1 MVTGS
6 NPDAPLVV
14 PLGRG
19 VAVDRSLVGGKALG
33 LERSLASGVPCPPA
47 FCVTTAAL
55 NRYLE
60 AAGLQA
66 ELAALLARADRDGV
80 CRELQRLAFA
90 AELPPE
96 LSMAI
101 GAAVD
106 DLQLQAPRPCLLAV
120 RSSAADED
128 GGDRSFA
135 GLHDTSLGIAPAGV
149 VTAVRACWASLWN
162 EASVAYRAQHGQPL
176 QEASMAVVVQAMVAA
191 EASAVV
197 FTADPMTGATDEV
210 LIHACWGLG
219 LALVDN
225 QVTPSIAAVRK
236 HDLSVRQVERGD
248 QHVRVELR
256 PAGGV
261 IRCPEQRPALQ
272 LSAADCAT
280 LAELAMDAEQRS
292 GLPMDIEAARGDCW
306 QLVQTRPITTLSSN
320 G

>member
-6 NPDAPLVV
+6 PDAPLVV

-19 VAVDRSLVGGKALG
+19 VAVDRRLVGGKALG
-33 LERSLASGVPCPPA
+33 LERSLASGAPCPPG

-55 NRYLE
+55 NRYLD

-66 ELAALLARADRDGV
+66 ELAALLAHADRAGV

-96 LSMAI
+96 LSTAI
-101 GAAVD
+101 GAALD
-106 DLQLQAPRPCLLAV
+106 ELQTQTPCLLAV

-128 GGDRSFA
+128 GGTRSFA
-135 GLHDTSLGIAPAGV
+135 GLHDTSLGIAPAGI
-149 VTAVRACWASLWN
+149 VTAVRACWASLWS
-162 EASVAYRAQHGQPL
+162 EASVAYRAQHRQPL
-176 QEASMAVVVQAMVAA
+176 HGASMAVVVQAMVAA
-191 EASAVV
+191 EVSAVV
-197 FTADPMTGATDEV
+197 FTANPLTGATDEV

-225 QVTPSIAAVRK
+225 QVTPSIATVRK
-236 HDLSVRQVERGD
+236 HDLRVRQVERGD

-256 PAGGV
+256 PAGGL
-261 IRCPEQRPALQ
+261 IRRPEQRPPLQ
-272 LSAADCAT
+272 LSPADCAT
-280 LAELAMDAEQRS
+280 LAELAIAAEQRS

-306 QLVQTRPITTLSSN
+306 QLIQTRPITALASHS
-320 G
+320 